1 LKSPLVVT
9 LSIAKGLFVLITL
22 VKKRFFAALK
32 MTSIVVAIFKTRSE
46 ALIQECYDVFSVD
59 NLFQAFADARKRLAD
74 LSVNCESAKEFPL
87 TR

>member
-1 LKSPLVVT
+1 
-9 LSIAKGLFVLITL
+9 
-22 VKKRFFAALK
+22 

-59 NLFQAFADARKRLAD
+59 NLFHAFADAGKKLAD

-87 TR
+87 TRQENIKVPLNWRVAALKLGND

>member
-1 LKSPLVVT
+1 
-9 LSIAKGLFVLITL
+9 
-22 VKKRFFAALK
+22 

-59 NLFQAFADARKRLAD
+59 NLFHAFADAGKKLAD

-87 TR
+87 TRQENIEVPLNWRVAALKLGND